1 MFQGG
6 MDPFHGTLT
15 ISIKFGMDSFHGTLT
30 ESIKFGMDSLQWY
43 FYSLLIKIWNGLI
56 KIVLLLITNQ
66 NLKWAHSMI
75 HKPLTI

>member
-1 MFQGG
+1 

-30 ESIKFGMDSLQWY
+30 ISIKFGMDSLQWY
-43 FYSLLIKIWNGLI
+43 FYSLPIK
-56 KIVLLLITNQ
+56 

-75 HKPLTI
+75 HKPLSI